1 MVTDF
6 WTPQAGL
13 PQTVASLSLGS
24 EGKLLVGS
32 SFLISFLRGKLINHD
47 TRPPPAENQ
56 SNPIAPGWLTDAPR
70 QNRRAIR
77 QTAIVARRFARSI
90 PVITCPAPTGAG
102 AI

>member
-56 SNPIAPGWLTDAPR
+56 SNPIAPGWLTGPSR
-70 QNRRAIR
+70 QNRAVSR
-77 QTAIVARRFARSI
+77 QVES
-90 PVITCPAPTGAG
+90 
-102 AI
+102 